1 LANRKEFEFG
11 RVGTHEKDSAFKVS
25 PEKGRPVNTLRWIFS
40 ILLMPFLWGC
50 SAPLVRPDHI
60 DWNPSLSPRTIQV
73 KGHTLFYVVKGEG
86 EPLILIHGYGAGI
99 WVWERQIDF
108 LSRFYRVYALDLI
121 GHGFSDRP
129 RLDYTP
135 EIYIQCLKG
144 FMDEAGIEQATLIGN
159 SMGGGVAWAMAL
171 VFPERVK
178 KLVLINS
185 APPDVLGQVK
195 NESFRTLVAIKDIPI
210 LPYLV
215 VASRSKRSIK
225 WLLQECVADIK
236 TITPEVL
243 NRQYQLSRIEGTT
256 WALYSTFKNAG
267 KALTFKDRLGH
278 MRHPTLLL
286 WGKRDLVFPPSVGED
301 LHREIGNSKL
311 ILVEGSGHIPMW
323 ETPEAVNP
331 AIVDFLVDKSSESGA
346 KTR

>member
-1 LANRKEFEFG
+1 
-11 RVGTHEKDSAFKVS
+11 
-25 PEKGRPVNTLRWIFS
+25 
-40 ILLMPFLWGC
+40 MPFLWGY
-50 SAPLVRPDHI
+50 SVPLVRPDHI
-60 DWNPSLSPRTIQV
+60 DWNPSLSPRTVQI

-86 EPLILIHGYGAGI
+86 EPLVLIHGYGAGI
-99 WVWERQIDF
+99 WVWEKQIDF

-121 GHGFSDRP
+121 GHGFSERP
-129 RLDYTP
+129 GMDYTP
-135 EIYIQCLKG
+135 EAYIQCLKG
-144 FMDEAGIEQATLIGN
+144 FMDEAGIQQATLIGN

-215 VASRSKRSIK
+215 VASRSRRSIK
-225 WLLQECVADIK
+225 WVLQECVADIK

-243 NRQYQLSRIEGTT
+243 NRQYQLSRIEGTS
-256 WALYSTFKNAG
+256 WVLYSTFKNAG
-267 KALTFKDRLGH
+267 KALAFKDRLGH

-286 WGKRDLVFPPSVGED
+286 WGERDLVFPPSVGED
-301 LHREIGNSKL
+301 LHREIGDSKL
-311 ILVEGSGHIPMW
+311 ILIGDSGHIPMW

-331 AIVDFLVDKSSESGA
+331 AILSFLKEE
-346 KTR
+346 T